1 MDNLVF
7 SRKVDELG
15 RLVLPIELRKI
26 LDIKEKTSLEIS
38 LFNNGIFIEKA
49 VPSCVFCNSSID
61 LKSFSNKSVC
71 KTCIKKLK

>member
-26 LDIKEKTSLEIS
+26 LDIKEKTPLEIS
-38 LFNNGIFIEKA
+38 LFNNGIFIKKE
-49 VPSCVFCNSSID
+49 VPSCVFCNSNIE
-61 LKSFSNKSVC
+61 LKSFYNKCVC
-71 KTCIKKLK
+71 KNCIKKLK